1 MLLNIKKSEL
11 FSMQNFFLRPE
22 TENENIN
29 NKLFKAIPRTWDELK
44 YIKQAAVGWSASIR
58 LLGDLHG
65 NYSIQ

>member
-44 YIKQAAVGWSASIR
+44 YIKQAAVG
-58 LLGDLHG
+58 
-65 NYSIQ
+65 